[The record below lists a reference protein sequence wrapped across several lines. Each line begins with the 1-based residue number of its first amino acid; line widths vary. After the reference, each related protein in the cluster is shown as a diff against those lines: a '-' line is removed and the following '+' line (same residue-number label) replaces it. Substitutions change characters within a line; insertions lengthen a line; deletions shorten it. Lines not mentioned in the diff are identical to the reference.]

1 MRFKA
6 WSDVSN
12 TKSHIV
18 TYTKIYQRWKL
29 ILLHVIG
36 EWNPILYFGCGLK
49 ILLSSAVEPS
59 TYVNHAVDETQ
70 TQNSLIPRGKNN
82 RFVRTDLL
90 GYVSG
95 KEADDSQKFLKK
107 VRSII
112 KSRANKRLT
121 SIFYTRY
128 MHNAEYIYK
137 SSSCLEIF
145 RVFVRGVM
153 LKLSPTS
160 SSTSFSPLVQCFWMV
175 QHFFC
180 VSSVSILYEC
190 DLASLGT
197 QRNVMV

>member
-1 MRFKA
+1 M
-6 WSDVSN
+6 
-12 TKSHIV
+12 
-18 TYTKIYQRWKL
+18 
-29 ILLHVIG
+29 
-36 EWNPILYFGCGLK
+36 
-49 ILLSSAVEPS
+49 EPS

-95 KEADDSQKFLKK
+95 KEADDSQNFLKK

-112 KSRANKRLT
+112 KSRANKRLI
-121 SIFYTRY
+121 SIFYTQY
-128 MHNAEYIYK
+128 MHNAEFIYK
-137 SSSCLEIF
+137 SSSCWEIF

-160 SSTSFSPLVQCFWMV
+160 SSTSFSPLVQRFWMV